1 MSKESIKQFLK
12 YGSMIVLATV
22 VLAGIA
28 YSIIEFAG

>member
-12 YGSMIVLATV
+12 YCSMIVFATV

-28 YSIIEFAG
+28 YSVIEFVG

>member
-12 YGSMIVLATV
+12 YSSMIVLATA

>member
-22 VLAGIA
+22 VLACIA

>member
-12 YGSMIVLATV
+12 YCSMIVLATV

-28 YSIIEFAG
+28 YSVIEFVG

>member
-22 VLAGIA
+22 VLAVIA

>member
-12 YGSMIVLATV
+12 YGSIIVLATV

-28 YSIIEFAG
+28 YGVIEFVG